1 MKPILLKIG
10 GSVLTDKEREC
21 TLRESEIE
29 RIAGEIGDS
38 RARLVFIHG
47 AGSFGHPQ
55 AKEHRIGEDST
66 TRGLIE
72 THRAVM
78 KLNNAI
84 IKALNRAGL
93 DAIGVHP
100 LDFIMMREN
109 RVAHL
114 DSAVIEKMIEFG
126 LTPVLHGDVVMD
138 SERGAS
144 VISGDQILRELG
156 SRLEVSR
163 VGAGTNVDGVLDK
176 RGRTIARIT
185 PETFN
190 HLSLRRPGRPSAEP
204 ERRQRDEY
212 SGVDVT
218 GEMMGKVKELIELA
232 ENGVESLIF
241 NASRGKMV
249 YNFLRGKDVGGT
261 RITPQ

>member
-1 MKPILLKIG
+1 M
-10 GSVLTDKEREC
+10 LTDKEREC

-29 RIAGEIGDS
+29 RIAGEIRDS
-38 RARLVFIHG
+38 RARLVIIHG
-47 AGSFGHPQ
+47 AGSFGHTQ

-84 IKALNRAGL
+84 IEALNRAGL

-138 SERGAS
+138 SEKGAS

-190 HLSLRRPGRPSAEP
+190 HLSLR
-204 ERRQRDEY
+204 QRDEY
-212 SGVDVT
+212 SSVDVT
-218 GEMMGKVKELIELA
+218 GEMMGKVKELLELA

>member
-38 RARLVFIHG
+38 RARLVIIHG

-84 IKALNRAGL
+84 IEALNRAGL

-138 SERGAS
+138 SEKGAS

-190 HLSLRRPGRPSAEP
+190 HLSLR
-204 ERRQRDEY
+204 QRDEY
-212 SGVDVT
+212 SSVDVT
-218 GEMMGKVKELIELA
+218 GEMRGKVKELLELA

-241 NASRGKMV
+241 NASRDKMV

>member
-29 RIAGEIGDS
+29 RIAGEIRDS
-38 RARLVFIHG
+38 RARLVIIHG
-47 AGSFGHPQ
+47 AGSFGHTQ

-84 IKALNRAGL
+84 IEALNRAGL

-138 SERGAS
+138 SEKGAS

-190 HLSLRRPGRPSAEP
+190 HLSLR
-204 ERRQRDEY
+204 QRDEY
-212 SGVDVT
+212 SSVDVT
-218 GEMMGKVKELIELA
+218 GEMMGKVKELLELA

>member
-1 MKPILLKIG
+1 M
-10 GSVLTDKEREC
+10 LTDKEREC

-38 RARLVFIHG
+38 RVPLVIIHG

-55 AKEHRIGEDST
+55 AKEHRIGEGPT
-66 TRGLIE
+66 RRGLIE

-109 RVAHL
+109 RVADL
-114 DSAVIEKMIEFG
+114 DSTVIEKMIEFG

-190 HLSLRRPGRPSAEP
+190 HLSLR
-204 ERRQRDEY
+204 QRDEY
-212 SGVDVT
+212 SSVDVT
-218 GEMMGKVKELIELA
+218 GEMRGKVKELIELA